1 MHILVTGGAGFIG
14 SNLCERLLSEG
25 YCVTALD
32 DLSGGTKDNL
42 ADCFRSAAFRFV
54 RFDLAADHGL
64 AGLLAGCDAVFHLAA
79 NSDVAKGRLVT
90 DRDLRLG
97 TIATHNVL
105 DAMREA
111 GVRDVCFSSS
121 SVVYGE
127 PESSPTPEHFG
138 PCLPI
143 SLYGASK
150 LACEGLISAY
160 SHNYGIQG
168 WIYRFANIC
177 GRHATHGVIFD
188 FMEKLRRDPTRL
200 EILGDGNQSK
210 PYLHVSECIDG
221 MLYGWRNLRDS
232 PVQCLNLGCE
242 GSTSTNTV
250 ARIVIDAMGLRNVAL
265 EHTGGSRGWL
275 GDVPRVLLD
284 CSKFRAK
291 GWSASLDSEAAVRQA
306 AAEILAERTCR
317 QLC

>member
-25 YCVTALD
+25 HSVTAVD

-54 RFDLAADHGL
+54 PFDIVADHGL
-64 AGLLAGCDAVFHLAA
+64 AGILSGCDAVFHLAA

-97 TIATHNVL
+97 TIATYNVL

-111 GVRDVCFSSS
+111 GVREICFSSS

-127 PESSPTPEHFG
+127 PERSPTPEDCG
-138 PCLPI
+138 PFLPI

-188 FMEKLRRDPTRL
+188 FLEKLSRTPTRL

-210 PYLHVSECIDG
+210 PYLHVGECIDG
-221 MLYGWRNLRDS
+221 MLYAWRNLRSS

-242 GSTSTNTV
+242 GATSTNTV

-265 EHTGGSRGWL
+265 EHTGGPRGWP

-284 CSKFRAK
+284 CSKFKAL
-291 GWSASLDSEAAVRQA
+291 GWSASLDSEAAVREA
-306 AAEILAERTCR
+306 TAEILAERTCR